1 MATRPRERGRRRT
14 YPSSRASI
22 CQLAPSVAKYPNE
35 IARELESRDCA
46 RRESVSNSTGTQTS
60 DEATILT
67 DRRFDAID
75 MSLWDYENV
84 HSLRDGGPRSRLWP
98 RLSKNRVSRIAWLA
112 ALALGYYIAVRL
124 GLSFRFQ
131 NSIIGVVW
139 IANGVLLAAL
149 LLTPIARWP
158 WVLAITAVT
167 HVAAMLP
174 DAPLWRAL
182 WQIGINT
189 TLTTTMALVLRRFA
203 GLPLTLSTRR
213 QVLVHT
219 TAAFVLAA
227 LVAWGTPVVVR
238 SALGLESTYTP
249 VVAWLR
255 VALSNWAALLLITPV
270 IVLWGQHGLAPL
282 ERMTS
287 RAMLEGVAIVI
298 CLLSV
303 GFVLFGTGSEIA
315 RFPALLMLIFPPL
328 LWAAVRLGPLGASTA
343 LLGIAAV
350 SAWGTAGQLGPF
362 IGFSDATKV
371 LSLQLFWITMST
383 PILLLAAVIRERE
396 LAESSLVTL
405 RQHLMHAT
413 RVATAGELSGAL
425 AHELRQPLTAILSN
439 AQAARTLLDR
449 GSADAGEL
457 RSILDDIAQQDRY
470 AADVITRLRSFVQ
483 EREPHFERIAL
494 DAVVRDALALTKTL
508 IDRSGVSVEA
518 DLPADVPQVWGDSV
532 QLVQV
537 VLNLMLNACE
547 SMNHTP
553 VGERRLRVQIAR
565 NDTHFVELVIED
577 RGDGL
582 PLGAQDRVFEP
593 FFTTKE
599 TGLGLGLAIGRSIV
613 TAHGGRLSGENNE
626 GRGATFRVL
635 LRATA

>member
-1 MATRPRERGRRRT
+1 LPRH
-14 YPSSRASI
+14 RAS
-22 CQLAPSVAKYPNE
+22 
-35 IARELESRDCA
+35 
-46 RRESVSNSTGTQTS
+46 
-60 DEATILT
+60 
-67 DRRFDAID
+67 
-75 MSLWDYENV
+75 
-84 HSLRDGGPRSRLWP
+84 
-98 RLSKNRVSRIAWLA
+98 RIGWFA
-112 ALALGYYIAVRL
+112 ALALGYYVAVRL

-158 WVLAITAVT
+158 WVLAVTAVT

-174 DAPLWRAL
+174 DAPLWRVL
-182 WQIGINT
+182 WQIGLNT
-189 TLTTTMALVLRRFA
+189 SLATTVALVLRRFA
-203 GLPLTLSTRR
+203 GMPLTLSTRR

-219 TAAFVLAA
+219 TAAFA
-227 LVAWGTPVVVR
+227 LSALFAWGTPVVVR
-238 SALGLESTYTP
+238 SAFGLESPYPP
-249 VVAWLR
+249 VMAWLR
-255 VALSNWAALLLITPV
+255 VALSNWAALLLVTPV
-270 IVLWGQHGLAPL
+270 IVLWAQHGLAPL
-282 ERMTS
+282 RRVTS
-287 RAMLEGVAIVI
+287 RAAFEGGAILI
-298 CLLSV
+298 SLLTV

-362 IGFSDATKV
+362 VGFSAATRV

-396 LAESSLVTL
+396 QAESSLLTL
-405 RQHLMHAT
+405 RQHLTHAT

-439 AQAARTLLDR
+439 AQAARALLDR
-449 GSADAGEL
+449 GSVAAGEL
-457 RSILDDIAQQDRY
+457 RNILDDIAQQDRY
-470 AADVITRLRSFVQ
+470 AADVITRLRAFVQ
-483 EREPHFERIAL
+483 EREPHFEPIAL
-494 DAVVRDALALTKTL
+494 DTVVRDALALTKGL
-508 IDRSGVSVEA
+508 IDRSGVSVDA
-518 DLPADVPQVWGDSV
+518 DLPTDVPRVWGDSV

-537 VLNLMLNACE
+537 VLNLILNACE
-547 SMNHTP
+547 SMHHTP
-553 VGERRLRVQIAR
+553 VSERWLRVQLAR
-565 NDTHFVELVIED
+565 NDTHFVELAIAD

-582 PLGAQDRVFEP
+582 PLGAQDKVFEP

-613 TAHGGRLSGENNE
+613 TAHGGRLWGENNE

-635 LRATA
+635 LRATP

>member
-1 MATRPRERGRRRT
+1 M
-14 YPSSRASI
+14 
-22 CQLAPSVAKYPNE
+22 
-35 IARELESRDCA
+35 SRD
-46 RRESVSNSTGTQTS
+46 
-60 DEATILT
+60 
-67 DRRFDAID
+67 
-75 MSLWDYENV
+75 
-84 HSLRDGGPRSRLWP
+84 
-98 RLSKNRVSRIAWLA
+98 RVSPLGWFAV
-112 ALALGYYIAVRL
+112 LALGYYAAVRL

-139 IANGVLLAAL
+139 IANAVLLAAL
-149 LLTPIARWP
+149 LLTPVSRWP
-158 WVLAITAVT
+158 WVFAITAVT
-167 HVAAMLP
+167 HLAAMLP

-182 WQIGINT
+182 WQVGINAALTVT
-189 TLTTTMALVLRRFA
+189 TAVTLHRFA

-213 QVLVHT
+213 QVLVYTT
-219 TAAFVLAA
+219 TAFAVAA
-227 LVAWGTPVVVR
+227 LLALGTPVVVR
-238 SALGLESTYTP
+238 SVLGLEPSYHFL
-249 VVAWLR
+249 VAWPR
-255 VALSNWAALLLITPV
+255 VALSNAAALLLVTPV

-282 ERMTS
+282 QRMTF
-287 RAMLEGVAIVI
+287 RAVVEGGAILT
-298 CLLSV
+298 CLLTV

-362 IGFSDATKV
+362 VPFPDATKV

-405 RQHLMHAT
+405 RQHLTHAT

-439 AQAARTLLDR
+439 AQAALALLAK
-449 GSADAGEL
+449 GSANPDDL
-457 RSILDDIAQQDRY
+457 RCILDDIAQQDRY

-483 EREPHFERIAL
+483 EREPHFEPVAL
-494 DAVVRDALALTKTL
+494 DRVARDAIRLTKAVT
-508 IDRSGVSVEA
+508 DRIGVSVDA
-518 DLPADVPQVWGDSV
+518 DLPDDLPRVWGDSV

-537 VLNLMLNACE
+537 VLNLILNACE
-547 SMNHTP
+547 SMHHTP
-553 VGERRLRVQIAR
+553 APERRLRVQIAR
-565 NDTHFVELVIED
+565 NDTHFVEVTIED

-582 PLGAQDRVFEP
+582 PLGAQDKVFEP

-613 TAHGGRLSGENNE
+613 TAHGGRLWGENNE

-635 LRATA
+635 LRASA

>member
-1 MATRPRERGRRRT
+1 
-14 YPSSRASI
+14 
-22 CQLAPSVAKYPNE
+22 
-35 IARELESRDCA
+35 
-46 RRESVSNSTGTQTS
+46 
-60 DEATILT
+60 
-67 DRRFDAID
+67 
-75 MSLWDYENV
+75 
-84 HSLRDGGPRSRLWP
+84 
-98 RLSKNRVSRIAWLA
+98 
-112 ALALGYYIAVRL
+112 
-124 GLSFRFQ
+124 
-131 NSIIGVVW
+131 
-139 IANGVLLAAL
+139 
-149 LLTPIARWP
+149 
-158 WVLAITAVT
+158 
-167 HVAAMLP
+167 MLP

-182 WQIGINT
+182 WQVGINAALTVT
-189 TLTTTMALVLRRFA
+189 TAVTLHRFA

-213 QVLVHT
+213 QVLVYTT
-219 TAAFVLAA
+219 TAFAVAA
-227 LVAWGTPVVVR
+227 LLALGTPVVVR
-238 SALGLESTYTP
+238 SVLGLEPSYHFL
-249 VVAWLR
+249 VAWPR
-255 VALSNWAALLLITPV
+255 VALSNAAALLLVTPV

-282 ERMTS
+282 QRMTF
-287 RAMLEGVAIVI
+287 RAVVEGGAILT
-298 CLLSV
+298 CLLTV

-362 IGFSDATKV
+362 VPFPDATKV

-405 RQHLMHAT
+405 RQHLTHAT

-439 AQAARTLLDR
+439 AQAALALLAK
-449 GSADAGEL
+449 GSANPDDL
-457 RSILDDIAQQDRY
+457 RCILDDIAQQDRY

-483 EREPHFERIAL
+483 EREPHFEPVAL
-494 DAVVRDALALTKTL
+494 DRVARDAIRLTKAVT
-508 IDRSGVSVEA
+508 DRIGVSVDA
-518 DLPADVPQVWGDSV
+518 DLPDDLPRVWGDSV

-537 VLNLMLNACE
+537 VLNLILNACE
-547 SMNHTP
+547 SMHHTP
-553 VGERRLRVQIAR
+553 APERRLRVQIAR
-565 NDTHFVELVIED
+565 NDTHFVEVTIED

-582 PLGAQDRVFEP
+582 PLGAQDKVFEP

-613 TAHGGRLSGENNE
+613 TAHGGRLWGENNE

-635 LRATA
+635 LRASA